1 MGLIKTAFSATW
13 WLGFAT
19 GIFTYFI
26 LDLIF

>member
-1 MGLIKTAFSATW
+1 MGIIKKTLSLTW
-13 WLGFAT
+13 WAGFAV

>member
-13 WLGFAT
+13 WAGFAA
-19 GIFTYFI
+19 GILTYFI

>member
-1 MGLIKTAFSATW
+1 MGLIKGAFTVTW
-13 WLGFAT
+13 WAGFAA